1 MMRTDLEEKL
11 KEKRRNWEKNNK
23 EVNILQ
29 VD

>member
-1 MMRTDLEEKL
+1 MRTDLEEKL

>member
-1 MMRTDLEEKL
+1 MRTDLEEKL

-29 VD
+29 VE